1 MSKRDTEMKL
11 FKATVKVRGEIEE
24 VPVWAETIEVALE
37 AADLTYGEDNV
48 YRLRPEV
55 TQ

>member
-1 MSKRDTEMKL
+1 MKRDMKMKL

-24 VPVWAETIEVALE
+24 VPVWAESLETALE